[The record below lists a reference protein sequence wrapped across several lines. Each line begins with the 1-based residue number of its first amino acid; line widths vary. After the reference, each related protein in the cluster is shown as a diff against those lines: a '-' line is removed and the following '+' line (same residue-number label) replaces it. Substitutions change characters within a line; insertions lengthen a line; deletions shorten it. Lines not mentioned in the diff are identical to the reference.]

1 MDKYLVSFDKSNEGI
16 PVLIISR
23 ENYFSIG
30 GPTVDIY
37 NVITGNEATRIW
49 TDFTKKIKK

>member
-1 MDKYLVSFDKSNEGI
+1 MDKYVVSFDKSNEDI

-30 GPTVDIY
+30 GPTVDIV
-37 NVITGNEATRIW
+37 NVITGEEAVRIW
-49 TDFTKKIKK
+49 EDLTKKGRK